1 LELKDYIDEELVY
14 LFESQKKKKI
24 LDKLID
30 IICKNKE
37 LENKKEI
44 KEAIFH
50 REQLMSTGIG
60 LGIAVPHARI
70 KGVKDLIMA
79 VGVCT
84 EGIPDYET
92 IDGIPVK
99 IVVLIIAG
107 EGQHKAYIQVL
118 SLIVT
123 KLKKAEIRENIMK
136 AEDEK
141 EICEILIS

>member
-1 LELKDYIDEELVY
+1 MELKDYIYEELIS
-14 LFESQKKKKI
+14 LFKSEKKKKI

-30 IICKNKE
+30 LICKNKK
-37 LENKKEI
+37 LDNKKEI

-70 KGVKDLIMA
+70 KGVKDLVMA
-79 VGVCT
+79 VGICR

-123 KLKKAEIRENIMK
+123 KLKKAEIREKIMK
-136 AEDEK
+136 SEDEK
-141 EICEILIS
+141 EIYKILTS